1 MELVHSFF
9 LSCASFCFCFIHLRI
24 LCSFFSVPAGKS
36 NLMDAISFVLG
47 VRSQQLRSQQ
57 LQDLIFRAPSDDD
70 PRPNKASVRL
80 VYTTGE
86 GDEIHFTRRI
96 TAAGG
101 SDYLL
106 NDKVVTF
113 AQYSKTLQKENIL
126 VKARNFLVFQG
137 DVESVAAQSPKDL
150 TKLVEQIS
158 GSLELKEQYDAL
170 KTDME
175 KANEDLTEKFNKKK
189 SKAAPPVFS
198 FLFIFL
204 FLV

>member
-1 MELVHSFF
+1 
-9 LSCASFCFCFIHLRI
+9 
-24 LCSFFSVPAGKS
+24 
-36 NLMDAISFVLG
+36 MDAISFVLG
-47 VRSQQLRSQQ
+47 VRSSQLRSQQ

-70 PRPNKASVRL
+70 PRPSKASVRL

-86 GDEIHFTRRI
+86 GDEINFTRRI
-96 TAAGG
+96 TANGG

-158 GSLELKEQYDAL
+158 GSLELKEQYDTL
-170 KTDME
+170 KADME

-189 SKAAPPVFS
+189 GNSSCSCSSLMLHKLNGCHFSLSLS
-198 FLFIFL
+198 FLSSPSSPSFSLVSSPLLSPL
-204 FLV
+204 FFS